1 MSLDSLNSAITGLE
15 SDSAWLDVIG
25 NNIANVNTTAFKS
38 SRTEFATQLS
48 LALYPGTSD
57 SPLTGKGGA
66 DSMEIGTGTRLESI
80 QTDFTQGVIQSTGS
94 SLDVAIDGIGF
105 LTVKQGN
112 QVFFTRAGVL
122 SLDSQGYLVDSN
134 GAYVQGYN
142 ALEQYTDTV
151 INTPVDGGYAQ
162 ITDGQL
168 ALDNSNLS
176 VTQNIR
182 LDPQMTIPPKAT
194 TLVNFTGNLDSFQQ
208 PNVLAIYNN
217 SGPVLPVGLML
228 SPPQIPAPAGIDT
241 SRMTTVNLPGGGF
254 ALKQVNDLS
263 TPNYNPKPVAEPII
277 NGIIPLTDVVMNDSG
292 NYAWEQNPPISPAA
306 QATETVYDSTGNPRQ
321 ITVLFYQV
329 NDLGNAGINPAP
341 GPNQVCYAWYAFD
354 TTGGQAINTAHLLGG
369 TAIQEGDMENNPN
382 PFAVQGYDHGLPFSG
397 WAGDF
402 IWFNTDG
409 SLASSGGIEGP
420 PSPPGTPNI
429 MDVPTVFLPAYN
441 PDWPPLSPL
450 PSEGAEITAV
460 QLNFGTYG
468 IIGVGQRNGLHSD
481 AEGSYKIV
489 NGVNTYVPHNDV
501 QAASQNGYGD
511 GLLQS
516 MDFQTDGTLIGTFS
530 NGQTAP
536 LAQLALSSPVNSGG
550 LVQAGNNYFTVAA
563 NTGPITTG
571 LAGTNGF
578 GLVRGGSLENS
589 NVNLTVEMTNMIVA
603 QRGFDSNAW
612 VISAVEG
619 VLLELDGL
627 GLEEG
632 PEGFKTKK

>member
-228 SPPQIPAPAGIDT
+228 SPPKFQRLPESI
-241 SRMTTVNLPGGGF
+241 LPG
-254 ALKQVNDLS
+254 
-263 TPNYNPKPVAEPII
+263 
-277 NGIIPLTDVVMNDSG
+277 
-292 NYAWEQNPPISPAA
+292 
-306 QATETVYDSTGNPRQ
+306 
-321 ITVLFYQV
+321 
-329 NDLGNAGINPAP
+329 
-341 GPNQVCYAWYAFD
+341 
-354 TTGGQAINTAHLLGG
+354 
-369 TAIQEGDMENNPN
+369 
-382 PFAVQGYDHGLPFSG
+382 
-397 WAGDF
+397 
-402 IWFNTDG
+402 
-409 SLASSGGIEGP
+409 
-420 PSPPGTPNI
+420 
-429 MDVPTVFLPAYN
+429 
-441 PDWPPLSPL
+441 
-450 PSEGAEITAV
+450 
-460 QLNFGTYG
+460 
-468 IIGVGQRNGLHSD
+468 
-481 AEGSYKIV
+481 
-489 NGVNTYVPHNDV
+489 
-501 QAASQNGYGD
+501 
-511 GLLQS
+511 
-516 MDFQTDGTLIGTFS
+516 
-530 NGQTAP
+530 
-536 LAQLALSSPVNSGG
+536 
-550 LVQAGNNYFTVAA
+550 
-563 NTGPITTG
+563 
-571 LAGTNGF
+571 
-578 GLVRGGSLENS
+578 
-589 NVNLTVEMTNMIVA
+589 
-603 QRGFDSNAW
+603 
-612 VISAVEG
+612 
-619 VLLELDGL
+619 
-627 GLEEG
+627 
-632 PEGFKTKK
+632 